1 MYKLNGNPTCG
12 ALNTSQIIYF
22 AEELLHLKLIGWS
35 SYIPNGLNSVR
46 IYLYVMFMN
55 DEP

>member
-1 MYKLNGNPTCG
+1 MYNLNGDPTCG
-12 ALNTSQIIYF
+12 ALNIPQIIYF

-35 SYIPNGLNSVR
+35 SHIPNGLNSVR

-55 DEP
+55 DES